1 MEFPVYE
8 LENDKFQVKAN
19 LAIYA
24 KEAVAAACYK
34 YSGKYFV
41 HQELVEEQILI
52 TLESKE
58 NNVVDV
64 TIAKSFCNEL
74 IDQQI
79 RFNVNSQFG
88 SIRDMIVTEAFRP
101 VNK

>member
-8 LENDKFQVKAN
+8 LENGIFQVKAS
-19 LAIYA
+19 LVIYA

-41 HQELVEEQILI
+41 HQEQVENKILI

-58 NNVVDV
+58 DNVVDV

-79 RFNVNSQFG
+79 RFNVNTQFG
-88 SIRDMIVTEAFRP
+88 NIRDMIVAEAFRP

>member
-8 LENDKFQVKAN
+8 FDKSKFQVKVS
-19 LAIYA
+19 LDIYA

-34 YSGKYFV
+34 FSDKYFI
-41 HQELVEEQILI
+41 HQELVENTII
-52 TLESKE
+52 VTLESKE
-58 NNVVDV
+58 ENAVNVE
-64 TIAKSFCNEL
+64 IAKSFCNDL

-88 SIRDMIVTEAFRP
+88 NIRDMIVAEAFRP

>member
-8 LENDKFQVKAN
+8 LEKNKFQVKVC

-58 NNVVDV
+58 DNAVDE

-79 RFNVNSQFG
+79 RFNVNTQFG
-88 SIRDMIVTEAFRP
+88 KIRDMIVTEAFRP
-101 VNK
+101 VNR

>member
-1 MEFPVYE
+1 MEFPVYK
-8 LENDKFQVKAN
+8 LENDMFQVKAN

-58 NNVVDV
+58 DNVVDV

-79 RFNVNSQFG
+79 RFNVNTQFG
-88 SIRDMIVTEAFRP
+88 NIRDMIVAEAFRP

>member
-8 LENDKFQVKAN
+8 LDKNKFQVKAS

-41 HQELVEEQILI
+41 HQEQVENQILI
-52 TLESKE
+52 TLETKE
-58 NNVVDV
+58 DNAVDA

-79 RFNVNSQFG
+79 RFNVNCQFG
-88 SIRDMIVTEAFRP
+88 NIRDMIVTEAFRP